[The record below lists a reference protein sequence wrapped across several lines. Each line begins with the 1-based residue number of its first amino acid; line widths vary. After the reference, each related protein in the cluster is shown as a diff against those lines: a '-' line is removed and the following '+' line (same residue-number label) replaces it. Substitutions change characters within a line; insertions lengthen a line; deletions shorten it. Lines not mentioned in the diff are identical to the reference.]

1 MTEQPDPVS
10 PPILVTKLYVPSPRP
25 AASIVPRSRLIE
37 RLNEGLERAPGLTLI
52 SAPAGFGKTTLVS
65 DWLCQKDEGEGMKD
79 EKSEIH
85 PSAFSLHPSRVAW
98 LSLDDSDNDF
108 TRFLTYFIAALQ
120 QLDPK
125 IGQTAQGLLQSPQ
138 PPRVET
144 LMTTLVNDISS
155 SFANA
160 RCVFVLDDYHFIEAK
175 VIDEALTFL
184 LDHLPPPPGGLQL
197 IIATRDDPHLPLAR
211 LRVQGRLT
219 ELRAADLRFTTAEAA
234 QFLNRVMGLHLSAD
248 DIAALEQR
256 TEGWIAGLQLAAISM
271 QKHEDTRGFI
281 RSFTGSH
288 RFILD
293 YLTEEILE
301 QQPAN
306 IQQFLLHTSVLNRLT
321 GSLCDAV
328 LGKDEGGGLKDEEN
342 RSSVILEYLEHANLF
357 IVPLDE
363 KRQWYRY
370 HHLFADLL
378 RQRLHQNQPEQAPIL
393 HRRASDW
400 YHQNGFVD
408 EAIEYALHAEHFDR
422 ATQLIEGAAEVV
434 WMRGEHTK
442 LRRWLDRLPVEWVY
456 AKPQLCIFY
465 AWSLFVTGRPDVA
478 EQTLQAA
485 EKAID
490 PNSGAGESSPRQAR
504 GQPSGLDRIK
514 LQGRIA
520 ATRAFMAFFRGDV
533 SGIVQHAR
541 QALEY
546 LPEQD
551 LIWCGTATVT
561 LGDAHIIKGEMA
573 AAHQAQLEALKASRA
588 VGNIYMILTTSLKLA
603 LTLRQQGQLQQSI
616 QICRQQMQFANENGL
631 SQTGVVGWL
640 LAIWGEV
647 LAELNDLDEAIQ
659 KASEG
664 IELVKRGGDV
674 AMVGWSYLCLT
685 RVLFSREDMA
695 GAEETIR
702 EMGHIARETD
712 VPPWVMHLLAT
723 WQARIWL
730 AQGKLNVASQ
740 WAQEHGLYADRG
752 PALLHEIEINIMLAR
767 VLMAQGRL
775 DETIR
780 LLQRSLN
787 AAKAMGRTSR
797 AIECLILQA
806 LAFQAGGDADQAIT
820 ALEKALIL
828 AEPGGYV
835 RILVDEG
842 QPLTPLLR
850 EAITRDVVPSY
861 AGKILAA
868 FPSADALSPAQS
880 TTTGHVPAGS
890 VPTLQSDLVEPL
902 SERELE
908 VLQLIAAG
916 LTNREIAAKLFLTVN
931 TVKVHAH
938 NIYGKLDAHSRTQ
951 AVATAKDL
959 GILPDN

>member
-1 MTEQPDPVS
+1 MTEQPGPVS
-10 PPILVTKLYVPSPRP
+10 PPILATKLYAPPPRP
-25 AASIVPRSRLIE
+25 VATIVPRSRLIK
-37 RLNEGLERAPGLTLI
+37 RLNEGLKRVPGLVLI
-52 SAPAGFGKTTLVS
+52 SAPAGFGKTTLIA
-65 DWLCQKDEGEGMKD
+65 DWGLRI
-79 EKSEIH
+79 SEITG
-85 PSAFSLHPSRVAW
+85 PQSARRNPKLCW
-98 LSLDDSDNDF
+98 LSLDEGDNDL

-120 QLDPK
+120 QLDPR
-125 IGQTAQGLLQSPQ
+125 IGQTTRGLLQSPQ

-144 LMTTLVNDISS
+144 LMTPLVNDISS
-155 SFANA
+155 AFANG
-160 RCVFVLDDYHFIEAK
+160 RCVFVLDDYHFIDAK
-175 VIDEALTFL
+175 VIDDALTFL

-197 IIATRDDPHLPLAR
+197 VIATRDDPHLPLAR

-219 ELRAADLRFTTAEAA
+219 ELRAADLRFTTTEAA
-234 QFLNRVMGLHLSAD
+234 QFLNRVMGLHLSAE
-248 DIAALEQR
+248 DIAALEHR

-271 QKHEDTRGFI
+271 QKHEDTSRFI
-281 RSFTGSH
+281 QSFTGSH

-301 QQPAN
+301 QQPDS
-306 IQQFLLHTSVLNRLT
+306 IQQFLLQTSVLNRLT

-328 LGKDEGGGLKDEEN
+328 LGKDEGDGMKAEEN
-342 RSSVILEYLEHANLF
+342 SSSFILEYLERANLF
-357 IVPLDE
+357 IVPMDD
-363 KRQWYRY
+363 KRRWYRY

-378 RQRLHQNQPEQAPIL
+378 RQQLHQNQPEQVPIL
-393 HRRASDW
+393 HRRASEW
-400 YHQNGFVD
+400 YEQNGFID
-408 EAIEYALHAEHFDR
+408 EAIEYALHAEHFER

-442 LRRWLDRLPVEWVY
+442 LRRWLDRLSVEWVY

-465 AWSLFVTGRPDVA
+465 AWSLFVTGLHDVA

-485 EKAID
+485 EKAVG
-490 PNSGAGESSPRQAR
+490 PNSGAGETSPIQAG
-504 GQPSGLDRIK
+504 GQPSGLDRMR

-533 SGIVQHAR
+533 AGIVQYAR

-551 LIWCGTATVT
+551 LIWRGTATVT

-588 VGNIYMILTTSLKLA
+588 VGNIYMILTTNLKLA
-603 LTLRQQGQLQQSI
+603 VTLRQQGQLQQSI
-616 QICRQQMQFANENGL
+616 EICRQQMQFAHENGL
-631 SQTGVVGWL
+631 AQTGVVGWL

-647 LAELNDLDEAIQ
+647 LAELNELDEALH
-659 KASEG
+659 KAREG
-664 IELVKRGGDV
+664 IELVRRGGDV

-685 RVLFSREDMA
+685 RVLFSRGDLA

-702 EMGHIARETD
+702 EMEHIGQETD

-730 AQGKLNVASQ
+730 AQGQLNAASQ
-740 WAQEHGLYADRG
+740 WAQEHGLDADIV
-752 PALLHEIEINIMLAR
+752 PTLLHEIEINIMLAR

-775 DETIR
+775 GDTSR

-820 ALEKALIL
+820 ALEKALTL

-835 RILVDEG
+835 RIFVDEG
-842 QPLTPLLR
+842 QPLVGLLR
-850 EAITRDVVPSY
+850 EAINRGIMPGYT
-861 AGKILAA
+861 GKILAA
-868 FPSADALSPAQS
+868 FPNADALSPAQS
-880 TTTGHVPAGS
+880 APARR
-890 VPTLQSDLVEPL
+890 VPTPHSELVEPL

-908 VLQLIAAG
+908 LLQLIAEG

-938 NIYGKLDAHSRTQ
+938 NIYGKLDVRSRTQ
-951 AVATAKDL
+951 AVATARDL
-959 GILPDN
+959 GILPDI